1 MRKRIMH
8 IVQSAGGV
16 EVYIQMLL
24 KYMPKDKFEHIL
36 VCSYDYSEKNFKDAV
51 KAFEQV
57 EMVREINLKKD
68 YNAIKNVRKLIKKYN
83 PDIVYSHSSK
93 GGAIG
98 RIANIGIKNKSIYN
112 PHGWAFNMD
121 CSNKKKRIYT
131 IIERFL
137 AKFTD
142 RIIAISDSEKQSAL
156 EKNICKSN
164 EIEVIFNGIDIE
176 KYELEKNNYK
186 VDRKRLNIPEDA
198 FVIGMVG
205 RISKQKSP
213 DTFIKVAG
221 KINKIINNSFFI
233 IVGDGEQRTEIE
245 NLIKK
250 EGIEKN
256 TIITGWVNNSLEY
269 IQLFDLSMLL
279 SRWEGFGLA
288 LVEYMISKKPIIA
301 TNTDAIPNLIENQ
314 KDGCL
319 VNIDDID
326 QIVDKVLNI
335 YNDNNFKNNIVK
347 NAYVKAKKDFNIKR
361 VSKQH
366 EILIDSFFD

>member
-36 VCSYDYSEKNFKDAV
+36 VCSYDYSEKKFKDTV

-57 EMVREINLKKD
+57 EMVREINVRKD
-68 YNAIKNVRKLIKKYN
+68 YNAVKNVRKLIKKYN
-83 PDIVYSHSSK
+83 PDIVYTHSSK

-121 CSNKKKRIYT
+121 CSNNKKRIYT
-131 IIERFL
+131 IIEKML

-142 RIIAISDSEKQSAL
+142 KIIAISDSEKQSAL

-186 VDRKRLNIPEDA
+186 VDRKKLNIPNDA

-213 DTFIKVAG
+213 DTFIKVAS
-221 KINKIINNSFFI
+221 KINKIIKNSFFI
-233 IVGDGEQRTEIE
+233 IVGDGDQRTEIE

-256 TIITGWVNNSLEY
+256 TIITGWVSNPLEY

-288 LVEYMISKKPIIA
+288 IVEYMISKKPIIA
-301 TNTDAIPNLIENQ
+301 TNIDAIPNLIENQ

-319 VNIDDID
+319 VNIDDIN
-326 QIVDKVLNI
+326 QTVEKVLNI
-335 YNDNNFKNNIVK
+335 YNDNNFKNKIVK
-347 NAYVKAKKDFNIKR
+347 NAYIKAKKDFDIKR

-366 EILIDSFFD
+366 EILLNSFY